1 MIITG
6 EVQTLNVNITRIAKT
21 PRAASL
27 FFAALAVFLSGRLET
42 T

>member
-1 MIITG
+1 MITG
-6 EVQTLNVNITRIAKT
+6 DVQTLNVNIMRVAKNAKT
-21 PRAASL
+21 SQ